1 MKGQT
6 LIIDGG
12 FSLVAY
18 KGLVMYIHSE
28 TIIVVTLTVYPSP
41 MPSSN
46 ICVFPPTSQ
55 RTTLPHMPKP
65 QHDLPPHRPRN
76 IRIRLLDPRL
86 IPLIH
91 NLGREIRVDGR
102 DHQLHIYKQ
111 SAHAPQERKRKST
124 YSATQNDSPN
134 TSAPHSQTPK
144 TSASS
149 PLSCPRSHR
158 PSAPGSIFQDPETRS
173 APYATYTHLR

>member
-1 MKGQT
+1 M
-6 LIIDGG
+6 D
-12 FSLVAY
+12 
-18 KGLVMYIHSE
+18 IHSE
-28 TIIVVTLTVYPSP
+28 TIIVITLTVYPSP

-91 NLGREIRVDGR
+91 NLRREIRVDGR
-102 DHQLHIYKQ
+102 DHQFHIYPTPKQ
-111 SAHAPQERKRKST
+111 SVKHTSETTSIEKEKRYVLCNAK
-124 YSATQNDSPN
+124 
-134 TSAPHSQTPK
+134 
-144 TSASS
+144 
-149 PLSCPRSHR
+149 
-158 PSAPGSIFQDPETRS
+158 
-173 APYATYTHLR
+173 

>member
-1 MKGQT
+1 MGRVSVPADVADRVGFLAGRGSDCVTGQT

-12 FSLVAY
+12 CSLIECR
-18 KGLVMYIHSE
+18 GLVMDMHSE
-28 TIIVVTLTVYPSP
+28 TIIVITLTVYPSP

-55 RTTLPHMPKP
+55 RTTLPHTPKP
-65 QHDLPPHRPRN
+65 QHDLPPHGPRN

-91 NLGREIRVDGR
+91 NLRREICVDGR

-111 SAHAPQERKRKST
+111 SAHAPQERKRKK
-124 YSATQNDSPN
+124 YGLCNA
-134 TSAPHSQTPK
+134 K
-144 TSASS
+144 
-149 PLSCPRSHR
+149 
-158 PSAPGSIFQDPETRS
+158 
-173 APYATYTHLR
+173 